1 MMSKRT
7 RTAFEKDLLELRTM
21 ILEMGARV
29 DEALERA
36 MEALDTTDVEKARRV
51 IEGDELVNE
60 QRFDVEEAALA
71 LIARQQPAAK
81 DLREIISA
89 LSIVLDLERI
99 GDYAAGIANTVV
111 LLSDGDEII
120 PPPEGLWRI
129 HDLGRSMLKEA
140 MVAYERDDAVAA
152 EKLAAR
158 DDVIDELYRAL
169 FKELL
174 QVMAQE
180 PEHTE
185 RALYLLFA
193 GHNLERVADR
203 VTNIAERVV
212 FTKSGE
218 MEELNVDLE

>member
-29 DEALERA
+29 DDALERA

>member
-1 MMSKRT
+1 MSRRT
-7 RTAFEKDLLELRTM
+7 RTAFEEDLLKLREM
-21 ILEMGARV
+21 ILQMGERV

-36 MEALDTTDVEKARRV
+36 MKALDMTDVEQARRV
-51 IEGDELVNE
+51 IEDDEIVNE
-60 QRFDVEEAALA
+60 QRFAVEEAALA

-111 LLSDGDEII
+111 LLSDGDESI

-129 HDLGRSMLKEA
+129 HDLARSMLKEA
-140 MVAYERDDAVAA
+140 MVAYKQDDAAAA
-152 EKLAAR
+152 EELAAR

-174 QVMAQE
+174 QVMAQQ

-203 VTNIAERVV
+203 VTNVAERVV

>member
-1 MMSKRT
+1 MSRRM
-7 RTAFEKDLLELRTM
+7 RTAFEKDLLQLKEM
-21 ILEMGARV
+21 ILQMGSQV
-29 DEALERA
+29 DNALQRA
-36 MEALDTTDVEKARRV
+36 MEALDAKDVEKARRV
-51 IEGDELVNE
+51 IEGDESIND

-89 LSIVLDLERI
+89 MNVVLDLERI
-99 GDYAAGIANTVV
+99 GDYAAGIAKTV
-111 LLSDGDEII
+111 LLLNDGDDSLA
-120 PPPEGLWRI
+120 PPEGLWRM
-129 HDLGRSMLKEA
+129 HDSARAMLSEA
-140 MVAYERDDAVAA
+140 MRAYELDDASRA
-152 EKLAAR
+152 EELAAR
-158 DDVIDELYRAL
+158 DDVIDRQYQGL

-174 QVMAQE
+174 EIMARA

-203 VTNIAERVV
+203 VTNVAERVV

-218 MEELNVDLE
+218 MEELNVDID